1 MYTEEGP
8 ALSSVL
14 EAEETWQ
21 EKAEEE
27 KAEEEKPEEEAKEVE
42 EGSNQHRCTFRWIW
56 KCFRSYKLAF
66 SAISR
71 L

>member
-27 KAEEEKPEEEAKEVE
+27 KPEEVE

>member
-27 KAEEEKPEEEAKEVE
+27 KPEEEAEEVE
-42 EGSNQHRCTFRWIW
+42 EGSNQHRCSFRWIW

>member
-27 KAEEEKPEEEAKEVE
+27 KAEEEKPEEEAEEVE
-42 EGSNQHRCTFRWIW
+42 EDSNQHRCTFRWIW

>member
-27 KAEEEKPEEEAKEVE
+27 KAEEEKPEEEAEEVE
-42 EGSNQHRCTFRWIW
+42 EGSNQHRCSFRWIW